1 MADGGPFGSAS
12 VVVFGLAAAITW
24 GAADFGGGLTSRRAP
39 LFGVVLVTQAVGIV
53 LASVLAVA
61 RGEPFP
67 AAEDIGW
74 SALAGLLGVV
84 GILGLYGGLAVGRMG
99 VVAPVTGV
107 LAALVPV
114 SIGIVVDGV
123 PDGMVLAGM
132 VLAGIAAAIAAVILV
147 SRVPGTG
154 TGRSGIELALVAGVG
169 LGLFTVAITRV
180 QESLVFGPL
189 AIVRIVDATVVTA
202 IALAAR
208 QPMRV
213 PRDLAPALLA
223 VGALDM
229 AGNAGL
235 LLAEGTGSLA
245 VASVLT
251 SLYPVTTV
259 LLATFVLRERV
270 TVSHAAGILL
280 AVAAIV
286 LIAAG
291 AA

>member
-53 LASVLAVA
+53 LASVRAVA

-114 SIGIVVDGV
+114 SIGIVLEGI
-123 PDGMVLAGM
+123 PDAM

-147 SRVPGTG
+147 SRVRGSG
-154 TGRSGIELALVAGVG
+154 EGRSGIELALAAGVG

-180 QESLVFGPL
+180 DEALVFGPL

-208 QPMRV
+208 QPVRV
-213 PRDLAPALLA
+213 PRELAPALIA
-223 VGALDM
+223 VGVLDM

-235 LLAEGTGSLA
+235 LLAEDTGSLA

-270 TVSHAAGILL
+270 TASHAAGILL

-291 AA
+291 SA